1 MRAMKRP
8 TFASAVSGCIAVA
21 TLATDQ
27 TTKAL
32 ASANG
37 EALAGGLGVFPGFNL
52 VFHRN
57 TGVSF
62 GMLGD
67 VSPFI
72 LVALALVIAAWIA
85 VLAFRTERSSDAV
98 GYGLILGGAI
108 GNVADRVRFGGVTD
122 FLDFYIGESHWPAF
136 NLADTAIFFGVMV
149 LLFWPRRHLRGQNEA
164 T

>member
-1 MRAMKRP
+1 MKRP

-122 FLDFYIGESHWPAF
+122 FLDFYIGETHWPAF
-136 NLADTAIFFGVMV
+136 NLADTAIFCGVVV
-149 LLFWPRRHLRGQNEA
+149 LLFWPHRHVRQQNKV